1 MDDKDKLIAKQNL
14 VLAGYQQKL
23 ADADMTA
30 ASLAADVQLLQQ
42 ELTEKDEKI
51 IELQNAVDGK
61 KPPTA
66 VRKAS

>member
-42 ELTEKDEKI
+42 ELAEKDEKI

-61 KPPTA
+61 KPPKA